1 MKAVFYHKPD
11 SAYDDITGEQYHF
24 PHTYLSRVQ
33 PVIDDWMVYYGPLR
47 GKAGRYYTGIARVSA
62 VDPDPRLE
70 KHYYAR
76 LVDYI
81 DFDRPV
87 EYKANG
93 GFEKRL
99 VQADG
104 SVNNGYKVQ
113 AVRALDEAEFAA
125 IVNAGLSDEPQWP
138 DRDDD
143 DSGLIGDQPSDG
155 FADFGHGQPEI
166 IGAPV
171 NRPIVSQLLNRKF
184 RDIKFKQNIRVAY
197 DRTCAFTNLRLI
209 NGRGRP
215 EVEAAHIRPVA
226 EGGNDWVRNG
236 IALSGTVHWMFD
248 RGLLSMTDD
257 YTIMTSRH
265 LNYDV
270 SHILNK
276 DMKARVP
283 TDERLR
289 PHPEYMGWHRA
300 NVFKH

>member
-11 SAYDDITGEQYHF
+11 SEYDDITGEQYHF

-33 PVIDDWMVYYGPLR
+33 PVIGDWMVYYGPLQ
-47 GKAGRYYTGIARVSA
+47 GKAGRYYTGIARVASIE
-62 VDPDPRLE
+62 PDPSLN

-81 DFDRPV
+81 DFDRAV
-87 EYKANG
+87 EYKENG

-99 VQADG
+99 VQTDG
-104 SVNNGYKVQ
+104 FVNNGYKVQ
-113 AVRALDEAEFAA
+113 AVRALEEIEFAA
-125 IVNAGLSDEPQWP
+125 IVQAGLSKEPEWP
-138 DRDDD
+138 DREDKEPETPPRP
-143 DSGLIGDQPSDG
+143 LSDIY
-155 FADFGHGQPEI
+155 DFGRGQPAI
-166 IGAPV
+166 DGAPY

-184 RDIKFKQNIRVAY
+184 RDRKFRQNVSTAY
-197 DRTCAFTNLRLI
+197 DRTCAFTGLRLI
-209 NGRGRP
+209 NGGGRA

-248 RGLLSMTDD
+248 RGMLSVADD
-257 YTIMTSRH
+257 FSILTSRH

-283 TDERLR
+283 ADERLR
-289 PHPEYMGWHRA
+289 PHPEYMGWHRE